1 VQRRT
6 KEKAVRIILA
16 KDIMKQDILS
26 VGMEWSI
33 DQLADY
39 LIENSIS
46 GAPVTSEEGKLLGV
60 VSLTDIVR
68 YRSMPT
74 TDIRP
79 NDPHDYYIHTPEPRY
94 SFAEIESFHVDTE
107 SLVTVREI
115 MTSMTFNVN
124 EDATLQQVADAM
136 LGGGIH
142 RVFVTRDKVLV
153 GIITTMDILGVIRD
167 L

>member
-1 VQRRT
+1 M
-6 KEKAVRIILA
+6 KKILA

-46 GAPVTSEEGKLLGV
+46 GAPVTTEEGKLLGV

-68 YRSMPT
+68 YRSMPA

-79 NDPHDYYIHTPEPRY
+79 NDPHDYYMDSGTLLSPEISDTMHVETPLK
-94 SFAEIESFHVDTE
+94 VK
-107 SLVTVREI
+107 EI
-115 MTSMTFNVN
+115 MTPMIFDVK
-124 EDATLQQVADAM
+124 EDSAVQRVADAM
-136 LGGGIH
+136 IRGRIH
-142 RVFVTRDKVLV
+142 RVFVTDEGRLK
-153 GIITTMDILGVIRD
+153 GIITTMDLLEVIRNSG
-167 L
+167 